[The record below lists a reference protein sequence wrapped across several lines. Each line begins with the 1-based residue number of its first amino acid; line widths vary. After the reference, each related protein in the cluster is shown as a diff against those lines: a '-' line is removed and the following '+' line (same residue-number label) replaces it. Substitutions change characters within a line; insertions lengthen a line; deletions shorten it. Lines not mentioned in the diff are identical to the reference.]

1 MPILCCFHI
10 FFTCYN
16 ILLKVIIPVPSSSWR
31 YFVDFTTSQQMFF
44 YPNYQASYLQGIM
57 AESREWNMVVSLL
70 MKVSQLLQDSK
81 GSFISSYFIL
91 FHYLSLCFIIF
102 HYVSWYFV
110 IFHHISSYFIILH
123 PYENSFQIGRY
134 GILKWGTPKSSSD

>member
-44 YPNYQASYLQGIM
+44 YPTTRHLIFK
-57 AESREWNMVVSLL
+57 ESWQRAGNEIW
-70 MKVSQLLQDSK
+70 
-81 GSFISSYFIL
+81 SFLCLWRSANCCRIPRV
-91 FHYLSLCFIIF
+91 LS
-102 HYVSWYFV
+102 
-110 IFHHISSYFIILH
+110 FHHISSYFIIFHYVSSYFIMFHDISSYFIIFHHIL
-123 PYENSFQIGRY
+123 SFFIHMR
-134 GILKWGTPKSSSD
+134 IHSRLEDMVS